1 MLIFNYKYRV
11 SILSNMMVILEY
23 KIRSVKMA
31 RKQFQTLSEPMYYI
45 LLALTSECCGVDIM
59 KKVEEISKG
68 RISVGPGT
76 LYTLLGKF

>member
-76 LYTLLGKF
+76 LYTLLG